1 MTGMTQ
7 RLFIDGPL
15 KGRWM
20 DWNDVHTVRTVR
32 GTYYSLL
39 WAMVP
44 GWRVPLRF
52 YTSTMHPGSAFPD
65 GMELPG
71 HVAGHR
77 FECRPVGSGPRHAEQ
92 ADVDT

>member
-1 MTGMTQ
+1 MTQ

-20 DWNDVHTVRTVR
+20 DWNDLHTVRDVD
-32 GTYYSLL
+32 GQLYSLL
-39 WAMVP
+39 WAIVP

-52 YTSTMHPGSAFPD
+52 YTSTMFPGSAFPD

-71 HVAGHR
+71 YVAGGR
-77 FECRPVGSGPRHAEQ
+77 LESEPVGARH
-92 ADVDT
+92 VG